1 MLYRTKE
8 TKSIHRKNSCVRRK
22 QLFDFMKKNPLC
34 NWKKTEKLQ
43 AYFVGKLDF
52 IFTEHNLRRIKMFNV
67 FFCFLI
73 RNKHIKQENSK
84 AIFLKIFNFV
94 PILEIFYFILCTLLI
109 FFALIKNYK
118 FSRFFKVTRYITLFF
133 NYASTNW
140 KQNIVIFKTFV
151 WLRCVVYFPHFFSAR
166 RIVS

>member
-1 MLYRTKE
+1 
-8 TKSIHRKNSCVRRK
+8 
-22 QLFDFMKKNPLC
+22 
-34 NWKKTEKLQ
+34 
-43 AYFVGKLDF
+43 
-52 IFTEHNLRRIKMFNV
+52 MFNV

-133 NYASTNW
+133 NYASTN
-140 KQNIVIFKTFV
+140 
-151 WLRCVVYFPHFFSAR
+151 
-166 RIVS
+166 